1 MTSST
6 YNDSSEEIN
15 TKDANFKIGYIVRIL
30 NIKIFLQKVTLQV
43 GLKKFLWL
51 EKIKICY

>member
-15 TKDANFKIGYIVRIL
+15 NKDANFKIGYIVRIL

-51 EKIKICY
+51 EKTKICY